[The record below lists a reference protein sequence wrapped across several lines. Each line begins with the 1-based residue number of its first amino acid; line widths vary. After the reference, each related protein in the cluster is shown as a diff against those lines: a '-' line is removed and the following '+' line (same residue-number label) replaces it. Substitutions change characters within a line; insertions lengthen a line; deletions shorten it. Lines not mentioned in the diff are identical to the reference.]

1 MRARTLALLV
11 LLPALAACN
20 GSSGPS
26 GTATPLP
33 RVTHT
38 VVTTQ
43 PPLPLPTIEG
53 NPVLFRTAD
62 GNVGCDLEPAFVI
75 CNIGT
80 KSFVSPRKP
89 GDCLYSWGKEVE
101 VAAGSPGE
109 FICGH
114 NENYRGSKRVL
125 PLGQALKVGLV
136 TCRAVAGGV
145 QCTSEA
151 NGFLLT
157 RTKYRVF

>member
-1 MRARTLALLV
+1 MRARTLALSL
-11 LLPALAACN
+11 LLPLLAACG
-20 GSSGPS
+20 GSG
-26 GTATPLP
+26 GTTASPQP
-33 RVTHT
+33 RVTRT
-38 VVTTQ
+38 VVTTTSPQ
-43 PPLPLPTIEG
+43 PAPTIVG
-53 NPVLFRTAD
+53 SPVMFRTAD

-80 KSFVSPRKP
+80 KSWASPRKP

-101 VAAGSPGE
+101 VAAGSEGE

-125 PLGQALKVGLV
+125 PTGQALKVGLV
-136 TCRAVAGGV
+136 TCRAVSGGV
-145 QCTSEA
+145 ECTSDR

-157 RTKYRVF
+157 RAKYRVF

>member
-11 LLPALAACN
+11 LLPLLAACN
-20 GSSGPS
+20 GSG
-26 GTATPLP
+26 GTAATPPP
-33 RVTHT
+33 RVTRT

-43 PPLPLPTIEG
+43 PPLPLPTIVG
-53 NPVLFRTAD
+53 TPVLFRTAD

-80 KSFVSPRKP
+80 KAWTSPRKP

-125 PLGQALKVGLV
+125 PTGQALKVGLV

-145 QCTSEA
+145 DCRSDA

-157 RTKYRVF
+157 SAKYRVF

>member
-11 LLPALAACN
+11 LLPLVASCN
-20 GSSGPS
+20 GSSG
-26 GTATPLP
+26 TAAPLP
-33 RVTHT
+33 TVTRT
-38 VVTTQ
+38 IVTTQ
-43 PPLPLPTIEG
+43 SPLPLPTIEG
-53 NPVLFRTAD
+53 HPVLFRTAD
-62 GNVGCDLEPAFVI
+62 RNVGCDLEPAFVI

-80 KSFVSPRKP
+80 KTWPSPRKP

-101 VAAGSPGE
+101 VAAGSKGE

-125 PLGQALKVGLV
+125 ATGQAVKVGLV
-136 TCRAVAGGV
+136 TCRAVSGGV
-145 QCTSEA
+145 QCTSDA

-157 RTKYRVF
+157 RAKYRVF

>member
-11 LLPALAACN
+11 LLPALASCN
-20 GSSGPS
+20 SSSGAG
-26 GTATPLP
+26 GTASPLP
-33 RVTHT
+33 RVTRT
-38 VVTTQ
+38 IVTTQ

-80 KSFVSPRKP
+80 KAWASPRKP
-89 GDCLYSWGKEVE
+89 SDCLYSWGKEVE
-101 VAAGSPGE
+101 IAAGSPGE

-114 NENYRGSKRVL
+114 NEDYRRSKRVL
-125 PLGQALKVGLV
+125 PAGQALKVGLV

-145 QCTSEA
+145 QCTSDA

-157 RTKYRVF
+157 SARYRVF

>member
-11 LLPALAACN
+11 LLPVLAACN
-20 GSSGPS
+20 GSSG
-26 GTATPLP
+26 TATPLP
-33 RVTHT
+33 TVTRT
-38 VVTTQ
+38 IVTTQ
-43 PPLPLPTIEG
+43 SAEPLPIIEG

-80 KSFVSPRKP
+80 MTWSPPRKP
-89 GDCLYSWGKEVE
+89 GDCLYSWGREVE
-101 VAAGSPGE
+101 VAAGSKGE

-136 TCRAVAGGV
+136 TCRAVSGGV
-145 QCTSEA
+145 QCTSDA

-157 RTKYRVF
+157 RARYRLF